1 MKRIVLF
8 LVVMIF
14 IVGCGNNNSLNK
26 GNGNKVWEGNNNDSQ
41 EVEEAVDSINIT
53 KGETK
58 EITGIYGDKE
68 IKAEVTLNNVFYT
81 TKITPPSPTQSYY
94 SYYEAEENNIYEV
107 IDLTI
112 KNIGTEYFSD
122 YVLEGFLSDTCT
134 PTFIFDG
141 GYKYTGISITEIER
155 DNDGEYDL
163 GYFYGVDP
171 LETKNLYLF
180 TKVPSELQN
189 SNLTVNVC
197 FGDNPLKLN
206 W

>member
-1 MKRIVLF
+1 M
-8 LVVMIF
+8 
-14 IVGCGNNNSLNK
+14 
-26 GNGNKVWEGNNNDSQ
+26 
-41 EVEEAVDSINIT
+41 
-53 KGETK
+53 
-58 EITGIYGDKE
+58 
-68 IKAEVTLNNVFYT
+68 NNVFYT
-81 TKITPPSPTQSYY
+81 TKITPPNPTQSYY

-163 GYFYGVDP
+163 GYFYGVDS

>member
-1 MKRIVLF
+1 M
-8 LVVMIF
+8 
-14 IVGCGNNNSLNK
+14 
-26 GNGNKVWEGNNNDSQ
+26 
-41 EVEEAVDSINIT
+41 
-53 KGETK
+53 
-58 EITGIYGDKE
+58 
-68 IKAEVTLNNVFYT
+68 
-81 TKITPPSPTQSYY
+81 
-94 SYYEAEENNIYEV
+94 
-107 IDLTI
+107 
-112 KNIGTEYFSD
+112 
-122 YVLEGFLSDTCT
+122 SDTCT